1 MHLNYLY
8 LSAIN
13 QKQYTPIDVLGQ
25 ATVVDGA
32 FPDPRKVPSTLWGKA
47 AHDKENTNQA
57 AQVDHVTCH
66 RELLIASNREK
77 WVVYHNYYTIIS
89 CEIEMLEVRPQWFN
103 LLHENFFAPLYS
115 CL

>member
-1 MHLNYLY
+1 MA
-8 LSAIN
+8 LSP
-13 QKQYTPIDVLGQ
+13 TPERYRL
-25 ATVVDGA
+25 
-32 FPDPRKVPSTLWGKA
+32 PSGGKA

-57 AQVDHVTCH
+57 AQGDHVTYH

-89 CEIEMLEVRPQWFN
+89 CEIEVSEVRPQWFN